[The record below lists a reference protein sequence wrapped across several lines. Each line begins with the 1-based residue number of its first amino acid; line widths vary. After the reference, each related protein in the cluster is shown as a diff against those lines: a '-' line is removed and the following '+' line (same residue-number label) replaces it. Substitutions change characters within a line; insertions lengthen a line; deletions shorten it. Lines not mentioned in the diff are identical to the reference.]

1 MCLCVYGVRCSSD
14 EKHLMSSDTCGS
26 IFLIKFETMDH
37 YLLKCTLHDFLFL
50 LGLPIAVGL
59 LLLTTDFG
67 SLVSASLYVSYIM
80 TEFQDL

>member
-1 MCLCVYGVRCSSD
+1 
-14 EKHLMSSDTCGS
+14 
-26 IFLIKFETMDH
+26 MDY

-67 SLVSASLYVSYIM
+67 HLFLLLCMFHI
-80 TEFQDL
+80 L